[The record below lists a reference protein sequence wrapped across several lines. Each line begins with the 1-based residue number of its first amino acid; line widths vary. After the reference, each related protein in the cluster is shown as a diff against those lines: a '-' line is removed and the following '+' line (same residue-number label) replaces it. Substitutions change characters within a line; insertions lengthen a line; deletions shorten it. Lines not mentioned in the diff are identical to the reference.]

1 MVPPFN
7 VLIMPNVSIKLPRTK
22 QLCPPSVFIQGSML
36 SCVHPLM
43 RYVICVKCNVSALL
57 IYAVQYGELLT
68 ILKLDT
74 TGDTVCLLR
83 GFTPVLENGTP
94 KLSRYGCLLFTLSR
108 TIFLVDSSIILT
120 AVSFVPRMHQHMQF
134 CRSNSLPSSRKRGC

>member
-1 MVPPFN
+1 MC
-7 VLIMPNVSIKLPRTK
+7 K
-22 QLCPPSVFIQGSML
+22 
-36 SCVHPLM
+36 VH
-43 RYVICVKCNVSALL
+43 VSALL

-120 AVSFVPRMHQHMQF
+120 AVSFVHECTNTCSFVEATVCQAQEREDVEGIELVFRHVWNNLEFSFNTASASKVGQ
-134 CRSNSLPSSRKRGC
+134 N